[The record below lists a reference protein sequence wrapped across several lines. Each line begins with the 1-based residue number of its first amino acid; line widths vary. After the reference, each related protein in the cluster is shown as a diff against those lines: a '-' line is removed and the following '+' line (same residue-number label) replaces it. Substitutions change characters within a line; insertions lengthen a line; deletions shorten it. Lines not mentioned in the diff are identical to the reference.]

1 MKKLQSLWI
10 LFLSM
15 FKIGLFTFGGGYA
28 MINLLENEFVEKR
41 KWLSNEEFMDLVVI
55 SESTPGPIAINCST
69 YIGYKVGKILGAL
82 IATIAMCIPS
92 FVIIFIISLFF
103 NQFLENTYFAAAFR
117 GIQICVVFLIVRA
130 GITMA
135 KKIKKTWF
143 HILVFLA
150 TFLTMVLL
158 SLFAVNFS
166 SIFYILIGGALGL
179 FVYSIGY
186 IKEKRKKKTVE
197 SEGKDDLS

>member
-15 FKIGLFTFGGGYA
+15 LKIGLFTFGGGYA